1 MALWYTRCIK
11 KNKIKLLIYKS
22 LFIFFFIFVLFQ
34 LTFGLIIKDVKETI
48 YNLGSKENSETLK
61 VKIKEEI
68 KSSLKKDRIIQVE
81 DAALIKAFIEKI
93 KKELN

>member
-1 MALWYTRCIK
+1 M
-11 KNKIKLLIYKS
+11 KLFIYKS

>member
-1 MALWYTRCIK
+1 M
-11 KNKIKLLIYKS
+11 KLFIYKS

-61 VKIKEEI
+61 IKIKEEI
-68 KSSLKKDRIIQVE
+68 KSSLKKDRIIQIE